1 MIYNRLDIIPL
12 KIFLEVYNTGNL
24 TLLTDDKN
32 QLLNL
37 KNTWDKLKKDYSE
50 LNSEGK
56 SDKILNLVARIQALR
71 IRFEGINFV
80 VKAVRFDPDDVD
92 LMAELNKIGY
102 KITRETYLSD
112 LERIERESKSL
123 NVKIRRL
130 QQKLP
135 KIEKQDENSKTTI
148 DKVILGYCTITG
160 LNFDTNKITVV
171 QFYSLK
177 ELAEEKIKHMENLN
191 SKK

>member
-148 DKVILGYCTITG
+148 DKVILGYCSITG